1 MKPIRIAFTYHNN
14 NFLEKNAIVGLL
26 SKVYAVEIVDFTD
39 KPDILFF
46 TPFEYDD
53 HFKCRDA
60 VRVYVTQENDVPN
73 FNICDYGVS
82 FHDIRFGER
91 SFRLPNYCYHNAAF
105 ANLRDGKRMECERP
119 ERRDFCSVVISNDLF
134 AAPERFEY
142 WDRISKYKTVASGGK
157 IGNNVGGPVADKFEF
172 LARHK
177 FNLAFENSVVDGY
190 TTEKITDAFY
200 AGTVPIYWGNRQVHK
215 DFNPDAFIS
224 INDFPSIDAAIDHI
238 RQVDEDDEL
247 YLRYLHANPL
257 IGNPMLDWED
267 RFLEFI
273 HPAIEGKR
281 HLTPYGISTDFN
293 NLYLAARIR
302 KLSSRLLPNDNKWLL
317 KAKENLYKLI
327 YRK

>member
-1 MKPIRIAFTYHNN
+1 M
-14 NFLEKNAIVGLL
+14 

-82 FHDIRFGER
+82 FHNISFGDR
-91 SFRLPNYCYHNAAF
+91 SFRLPNYCYHNEAF
-105 ANLRDGKRMECERP
+105 ASLRDGKKMECERP
-119 ERRDFCSVVISNDLF
+119 TRRDFCSVVISNDLF
-134 AAPERFEY
+134 AAPERFVY

-200 AGTVPIYWGNRQVHK
+200 AGTVPIYWGNRQVGR

-224 INDFPSIDAAIDHI
+224 INDFPSIDAAIDYI

-257 IGNPMLDWED
+257 IGNPMLDWEE
-267 RFLEFI
+267 RLLEFLV
-273 HPAIEGKR
+273 PAVEGR
-281 HLTPYGISTDFN
+281 RYLTQYGVSTDYN

-302 KLSSRLLPNDNKWLL
+302 KFSNLILPNDKKWLQ
-317 KAKENLYKLI
+317 KTKEGIYKLL
-327 YRK
+327 YRKVSDK